1 MHELGGGR
9 HGTKEKVSATGVRG
23 NDSPAQHWCTDYSSS
38 QQYTLLSRH
47 LDCPVQEI
55 MVHITAGLPRIYM
68 PVIVSVE
75 YSGDL
80 SPHKDCGGF
89 VCCGL
94 SLVIHTSGKG
104 LGTLSSSEASVSCYT
119 A

>member
-1 MHELGGGR
+1 
-9 HGTKEKVSATGVRG
+9 
-23 NDSPAQHWCTDYSSS
+23 
-38 QQYTLLSRH
+38 
-47 LDCPVQEI
+47 

-94 SLVIHTSGKG
+94 SLVIHTSEERQRTCRTATRRDAMEDHIGW
-104 LGTLSSSEASVSCYT
+104 SSL
-119 A
+119 